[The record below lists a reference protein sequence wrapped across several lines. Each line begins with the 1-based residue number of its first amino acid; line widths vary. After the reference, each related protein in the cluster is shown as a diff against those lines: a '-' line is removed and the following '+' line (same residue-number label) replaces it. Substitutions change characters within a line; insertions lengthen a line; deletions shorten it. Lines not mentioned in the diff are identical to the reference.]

1 MVTSR
6 RLIQHKVCRD
16 AVHGVRHLSTTQ
28 LVRSPPHPSSAS
40 VSSAVSSSA
49 TTSTKS
55 PLSVLPT
62 GVLLR
67 SFFINAVS
75 SRPYLL
81 SPSLYILSKISKSKS
96 GVILNVDRN
105 PLLRWIMKNT
115 FYKQFCA
122 GESGRETRSTMDLL
136 QNLGFRGTI
145 LTYAKE
151 TVFDFH
157 SNSSFGQGVSNSAK
171 EGENCPSIEAWRTG
185 NMETVNLLQEG
196 DQLAMKLSGA
206 GPRVTNAFA
215 EGKAPP
221 QQFLDALEEICSNCN
236 ARKAQIL
243 VDAES
248 QQFQWGIMRVTIDLM
263 RKYNTTD
270 KALIFNTY
278 QAYLKSTPSTLR
290 THMQTALDE
299 GFTLGVKVVRGA
311 YMASDPRGLI
321 HDTKENTDDAYN
333 AIAQGFLKQQYEG
346 FGVNG
351 RAFPASNLFLAS
363 HNKFSLVEAYKTHM
377 SQKRQ
382 GLPTVPVGFAQLH
395 GMSDDVSFELL
406 KMKASDAGLETPDIY
421 KCSTWGTLKEC
432 MAYLMRRAAEN
443 RDAVGRTV
451 DEYAALKTEL
461 GRRMGLSA

>member
-1 MVTSR
+1 MVTLR
-6 RLIQHKVCRD
+6 RLIQPKVCRD
-16 AVHGVRHLSTTQ
+16 AVQGVRHLSTTQ

-40 VSSAVSSSA
+40 VSSAVTSSVSA
-49 TTSTKS
+49 STKS

-185 NMETVNLLQEG
+185 NMETVNLLKEG
-196 DQLAMKLSGA
+196 DQLAMKY
-206 GPRVTNAFA
+206 V
-215 EGKAPP
+215 AP
-221 QQFLDALEEICSNCN
+221 
-236 ARKAQIL
+236 
-243 VDAES
+243 
-248 QQFQWGIMRVTIDLM
+248 
-263 RKYNTTD
+263 
-270 KALIFNTY
+270 
-278 QAYLKSTPSTLR
+278 
-290 THMQTALDE
+290 
-299 GFTLGVKVVRGA
+299 
-311 YMASDPRGLI
+311 
-321 HDTKENTDDAYN
+321 
-333 AIAQGFLKQQYEG
+333 
-346 FGVNG
+346 
-351 RAFPASNLFLAS
+351 S
-363 HNKFSLVEAYKTHM
+363 H
-377 SQKRQ
+377 R
-382 GLPTVPVGFAQLH
+382 PVP
-395 GMSDDVSFELL
+395 
-406 KMKASDAGLETPDIY
+406 
-421 KCSTWGTLKEC
+421 
-432 MAYLMRRAAEN
+432 
-443 RDAVGRTV
+443 
-451 DEYAALKTEL
+451 
-461 GRRMGLSA
+461 